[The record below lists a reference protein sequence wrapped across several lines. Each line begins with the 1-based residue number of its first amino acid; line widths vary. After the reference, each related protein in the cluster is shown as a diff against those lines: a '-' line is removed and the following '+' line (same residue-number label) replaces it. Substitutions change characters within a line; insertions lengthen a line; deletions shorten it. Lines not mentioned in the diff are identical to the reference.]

1 MPSPR
6 LARHSES
13 IIWRTGLSENSTI
26 TPANTRIDMAI
37 VLFVCT
43 ANIARSPMA
52 AALFNKKM
60 EEMGL
65 SDRCQAQSAGT
76 WGRDGYPA
84 AAEAIRVMQ
93 ARGMDISSHLSREV
107 NAEIISAADLIL
119 TMERGHQEA
128 LQVEFPRQRDKIYFL
143 TELVGMEYDIP
154 DPYGGILNDFEDTAT
169 ELETIVEKGVDT
181 ILRRACP
188 EYLKK

>member
-1 MPSPR
+1 
-6 LARHSES
+6 
-13 IIWRTGLSENSTI
+13 
-26 TPANTRIDMAI
+26 
-37 VLFVCT
+37 
-43 ANIARSPMA
+43 MA
-52 AALFNKKM
+52 AALFNNKM

-84 AAEAIRVMQ
+84 AAEAIQVMQ

-188 EYLKK
+188 EYFKK